1 MAESRV
7 NLTQREYALLMSKA
21 VLMDILVDEKII
33 TQEQVDQAQAKL
45 REIIGEPVFES
56 TVNTPLV
63 ADHGDPAEQ

>member
-56 TVNTPLV
+56 TINTPLIG
-63 ADHGDPAEQ
+63 AHTD